1 MSGIRL
7 DHRAAKAALR
17 RLMAEGEDHHRRHTA
32 TTPALP
38 ATAAGSAFV
47 DRGAAIADALRRVH
61 EHGARSIDALRATAD
76 AAAEQVDVFRDVDK
90 RNADDLA
97 GRS

>member
-7 DHRAAKAALR
+7 DHRAAQAALR
-17 RLMAEGEDHHRRHTA
+17 RLVTEGEDHHRQHTA
-32 TTPALP
+32 AAPALP
-38 ATAAGSAFV
+38 AAAAGRAFA
-47 DRGAAIADALRRVH
+47 DRGAAIADALQRVH
-61 EHGARSIDALRATAD
+61 DHGARRIDALRATAD
-76 AAAEQVDVFRDVDK
+76 AAAEQVGVFRDVDT

>member
-7 DHRAAKAALR
+7 DHRAAKCGTASPHGG
-17 RLMAEGEDHHRRHTA
+17 GEDHHRRHTA
-32 TTPALP
+32 ATPALP
-38 ATAAGSAFV
+38 ATAAGRAFV
-47 DRGAAIADALRRVH
+47 DRGAAIADALHRVH
-61 EHGARSIDALRATAD
+61 EHGARRIDALRATAD